1 MGNQSIILIHVKTHE
16 QMTQQRELWQTEIYR
31 EKKVQEKNTHS
42 NKRNEKKMHTNILF
56 TLGFVEIIS
65 LPQVGVLR
73 GVFVA
78 NHSAKTDN

>member
-1 MGNQSIILIHVKTHE
+1 MGNQSIILIHVNTHE
-16 QMTQQRELWQTEIYR
+16 QMTQQRELCQTEIYR
-31 EKKVQEKNTHS
+31 EKRYRKNTHS

-56 TLGFVEIIS
+56 TLGFVGIIS

-78 NHSAKTDN
+78 NHWAKTDS